1 MGASLF
7 ARRALGRATG
17 YRCYFIAMK
26 DQNRWFRTVL
36 PTPPRG
42 GVGYPEGMNDHDT
55 CSCHEPHVHGYNENK
70 SKYLARL
77 KRIEGQTR
85 GIHRMID
92 EDQYCIDIL
101 TQVSAVTSAL
111 ENVALA
117 LLQDHI
123 SHCVAGAAKE
133 DGEAAEEKIAEA
145 MKAIQKMV
153 KS

>member
-1 MGASLF
+1 MT
-7 ARRALGRATG
+7 TG
-17 YRCYFIAMK
+17 QD
-26 DQNRWFRTVL
+26 DQTTDR
-36 PTPPRG
+36 
-42 GVGYPEGMNDHDT
+42 ES
-55 CSCHEPHVHGYNENK
+55 CSCHEPNVHGYNENK
-70 SKYLARL
+70 AKYLARL

-85 GIHRMID
+85 GIHRMVD

-117 LLQDHI
+117 ILQDHI

-133 DGEAAEEKIAEA
+133 SGEAAEAKIQEA

>member
-1 MGASLF
+1 MS
-7 ARRALGRATG
+7 TG
-17 YRCYFIAMK
+17 EH
-26 DQNRWFRTVL
+26 DQNTDQ
-36 PTPPRG
+36 
-42 GVGYPEGMNDHDT
+42 ES
-55 CSCHEPHVHGYNENK
+55 CSCHEPNVHGYNENK
-70 SKYLARL
+70 AKYLARL
-77 KRIEGQTR
+77 KRIEGQTG

-123 SHCVAGAAKE
+123 SHCVAGAAKV
-133 DGEAAEEKIAEA
+133 DGEAAEAKIQEA

>member
-1 MGASLF
+1 
-7 ARRALGRATG
+7 
-17 YRCYFIAMK
+17 
-26 DQNRWFRTVL
+26 
-36 PTPPRG
+36 
-42 GVGYPEGMNDHDT
+42 MNDHDT
-55 CSCHEPHVHGYNENK
+55 CSCHEPNVHGYNENK
-70 SKYLARL
+70 SRYRAARAHI
-77 KRIEGQTR
+77 RPD
-85 GIHRMID
+85 IHRMIH

-133 DGEAAEEKIAEA
+133 DGEAAEAKIEEA
-145 MKAIQKMV
+145 MRAIQKMV

>member
-1 MGASLF
+1 MSQNN
-7 ARRALGRATG
+7 
-17 YRCYFIAMK
+17 
-26 DQNRWFRTVL
+26 DQTS
-36 PTPPRG
+36 
-42 GVGYPEGMNDHDT
+42 
-55 CSCHEPHVHGYNENK
+55 CSCHEPNVHGYNENK
-70 SKYLARL
+70 AKYLARL

-123 SHCVAGAAKE
+123 SHCVAGAAKA
-133 DGEAAEEKIAEA
+133 DGEAADEKIREA

>member
-17 YRCYFIAMK
+17 YRCYFITVK
-26 DQNRWFRTVL
+26 DQNRRFHTVL
-36 PTPPRG
+36 LDGT
-42 GVGYPEGMNDHDT
+42 GVGSANLRNMNDHDT
-55 CSCHEPHVHGYNENK
+55 CSCHEPNVHGYNENK

-123 SHCVAGAAKE
+123 AHCVTGAAKA
-133 DGEAAEEKIAEA
+133 DGEAAEAKIAEA

>member
-1 MGASLF
+1 MTTNSPA
-7 ARRALGRATG
+7 
-17 YRCYFIAMK
+17 
-26 DQNRWFRTVL
+26 
-36 PTPPRG
+36 
-42 GVGYPEGMNDHDT
+42 DHST
-55 CSCHEPHVHGYNENK
+55 CSCHEPDVHGYNENK
-70 SKYLARL
+70 AKYLARL

-123 SHCVAGAAKE
+123 SHCVTGAATE
-133 DGEAAEEKIAEA
+133 GGDAADEKIAEA

>member
-1 MGASLF
+1 MSTPNI
-7 ARRALGRATG
+7 TG
-17 YRCYFIAMK
+17 LP
-26 DQNRWFRTVL
+26 DGT
-36 PTPPRG
+36 PTP
-42 GVGYPEGMNDHDT
+42 DAKDADTKATCACHDA
-55 CSCHEPHVHGYNENK
+55 HVHGYNENK

-77 KRIEGQTR
+77 KRIEGQAR

-117 LLQDHI
+117 LLEDHI
-123 SHCVAGAAKE
+123 RHCVTGAAAE
-133 DGEAAEEKIAEA
+133 GGEVADEKIEEA
-145 MKAIQKMV
+145 MKAIQRMV